1 MQRLSGKNIDVTV
14 GDMRVRVAKATLDI
28 TDNTAVASDGG
39 VPNGHVDGD
48 VSASGEF
55 ELDIANFKLIKEA
68 AKAAGSYRGL
78 KPFDLLFYGKTA
90 DGEEDKVEAFGCKL
104 KLSSILDVDSK
115 GGEKLLRK
123 VSYDV
128 TSPNFVRIGGVP
140 YLRKDETEGL
150 L

>member
-39 VPNGHVDGD
+39 VPNGYVDGD
-48 VSASGEF
+48 VSASGEL
-55 ELDIANFKLIKEA
+55 ELDLANFKLIKEA

-123 VSYDV
+123 VCFDV

>member
-1 MQRLSGKNIDVTV
+1 
-14 GDMRVRVAKATLDI
+14 
-28 TDNTAVASDGG
+28 
-39 VPNGHVDGD
+39 
-48 VSASGEF
+48 
-55 ELDIANFKLIKEA
+55 
-68 AKAAGSYRGL
+68 
-78 KPFDLLFYGKTA
+78 LLFYGKTA

-123 VSYDV
+123 VSFDV

>member
-14 GDMRVRVAKATLDI
+14 GDMRVRVAKATLEI
-28 TDNTAVASDGG
+28 TDNTGVASDGG
-39 VPNGHVDGD
+39 VPNGYVDGD
-48 VSASGEF
+48 VSASGEL

-68 AKAAGSYRGL
+68 AKTAGSYRGL
-78 KPFDLLFYGKTA
+78 KPFDMLFYGKTA

-104 KLSSILDVDSK
+104 KLASILDVDSK

-123 VSYDV
+123 VAYDV
-128 TSPNFVRIGGVP
+128 TSPDFVRIGGVP